1 MNLHVVQAQ
10 KYFLNECIMLRFSEF
25 IIKLLL
31 KSQNL
36 NHLPFLPLLVSF
48 IGLPSLLL
56 QYLLTPECILITKAL
71 WFLPPW
77 SLAFVR
83 ETCSL
88 VTVLLAL
95 VCGVFAQFLASSVS
109 LLHLIRLI
117 LKAYDIIFLCNT
129 LNSSH
134 CLLPTNLEF
143 LWFAVPI
150 VWPYQLCLL
159 TFLFDSILQPNQAS
173 LQSSNIFPLLYHL
186 LSSLPGMI
194 FSPMS
199 AC

>member
-1 MNLHVVQAQ
+1 VKYDLATLKPWVTERSLKCFLVWNFSTECKNTFWTAGHLCLNICLSTSDSVPSKFYMNLHVVEAQ

-48 IGLPSLLL
+48 IGLLSLLL

-95 VCGVFAQFLASSVS
+95 VCGVFA
-109 LLHLIRLI
+109 
-117 LKAYDIIFLCNT
+117 
-129 LNSSH
+129 
-134 CLLPTNLEF
+134 
-143 LWFAVPI
+143 
-150 VWPYQLCLL
+150 
-159 TFLFDSILQPNQAS
+159 
-173 LQSSNIFPLLYHL
+173 
-186 LSSLPGMI
+186 
-194 FSPMS
+194 
-199 AC
+199 